1 MIHRSVALNI
11 TKNKGKKAEGKWIS
25 QTDLS
30 HTLIGFAG
38 SILIAPS
45 SFGVPDDSKLEGYIH
60 YWRVLGYLHG
70 IEDRFNPFGGSM
82 QIAQNTIA
90 DVTGNC
96 LLPALEAPPAD
107 FEKMVQAVCSWAG
120 AKNGI
125 IYYGLMIV
133 HDHHHKM
140 TRKMDLERLSRLMG
154 MYSLNSLR
162 EKQRYNSFRI
172 LFTYFYPYK
181 IVRILLHAQMIL
193 FFNLSKFSMTV
204 QNFFAGIFGYETPS
218 NMI

>member
-1 MIHRSVALNI
+1 MLVSLVMGLSFKSLLDVLVYTEKSETPKKAFWRYFHTGLHVDSWFTSDIFQKNSAGQKSIKRVRMIHRSVALNI
-11 TKNKGKKAEGKWIS
+11 TKNKGKKVEGKWIS

-125 IYYGLMIV
+125 IYY
-133 HDHHHKM
+133 
-140 TRKMDLERLSRLMG
+140 
-154 MYSLNSLR
+154 
-162 EKQRYNSFRI
+162 
-172 LFTYFYPYK
+172 
-181 IVRILLHAQMIL
+181 
-193 FFNLSKFSMTV
+193 
-204 QNFFAGIFGYETPS
+204 
-218 NMI
+218 